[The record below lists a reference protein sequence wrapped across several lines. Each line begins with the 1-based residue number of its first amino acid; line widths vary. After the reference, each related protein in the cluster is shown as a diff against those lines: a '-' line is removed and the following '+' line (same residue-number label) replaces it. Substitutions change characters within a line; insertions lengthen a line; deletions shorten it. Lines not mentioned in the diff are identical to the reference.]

1 MNEGLIPRRYAKALY
16 KVAVDQKCDS
26 RMYLLMQNLSAAFDQ
41 NHDLYKM
48 VANPFVTPK
57 DKSDI
62 LTTAA
67 MATADDK
74 TFADFLKLLEK
85 NRRIDLMGQIAHSF
99 VILYRKERNIRSV
112 HVVSAA
118 KLDSDTEQRIRSL
131 VEKHLDG
138 GTMEFTT
145 EVAPDIIG
153 GFIVNI
159 DNERLDASLRNSLK
173 ELRLSLLK

>member
-16 KVAVDQKCDS
+16 KVAVERKCDI

-41 NHDLYKM
+41 NHDLYRM
-48 VANPFVTPK
+48 AANPFVTAK
-57 DKSDI
+57 DKSVI

-67 MATADDK
+67 RATSAD
-74 TFADFLKLLEK
+74 TSFADFLKLLEK
-85 NRRIDLMGQIAHSF
+85 NGRIDLIGQIAHSF

-112 HVVSAA
+112 HVVSAT
-118 KLDSDTEQRIRSL
+118 KLDPDVEQRIRRL
-131 VEKHLDG
+131 VEKHLNG
-138 GTMEFTT
+138 GTLEFST
-145 EVAPDIIG
+145 EVDPAIIG
-153 GFIVNI
+153 GFIVNV